1 MTFRHTLRHL
11 SRLGILGIVGGL
23 LVAGCVIQDPPAITD
38 LQKARAAIE
47 DARAKGAATRAPDKF
62 AELERRHLQA
72 RGVFYACLDAQA
84 SQMAQSI
91 ITDAQALLAMRET
104 VAQPPPVA
112 GNRCP
117 VARLTVPAETEVDA
131 QTPIDASGSSDP
143 DNDALTYTFDF
154 GDGSTAKFTFP
165 RTTHRYARP
174 GNYTVRVTV
183 DDGRGCTQVATASTT
198 TVRRMVLRDTAKK
211 VLFDFN
217 QATLKPEAR
226 GQLGAVVQDLK
237 DQPTLTVEL
246 IGHADAVGSDQ
257 YNLGLSRRRAE
268 AVRNYLVSQGVPAAN
283 IKVDWKGE
291 REPAVPNT
299 TAENRAQN
307 RRVEIT
313 VRPGR
318 PGA

>member
-47 DARAKGAATRAPDKF
+47 DARAKGAATRNPAGF
-62 AELERRHLQA
+62 ADLERRHLQA

-84 SQMAQSI
+84 SQMAQAI
-91 ITDAQALLAMRET
+91 ITDAQALLAER
-104 VAQPPPVA
+104 AAAPAPV

-117 VARLTVPAETEVDA
+117 VARLTVPAEAEVDA

-165 RTTHRYARP
+165 RTTHRFARP

-183 DDGRGCTQVATASTT
+183 DDGRGCTQVATASATV
-198 TVRRMVLRDTAKK
+198 VRRVVLRDTGKK

-217 QATLKPEAR
+217 KATLKPAAR
-226 GQLGAVVQDLK
+226 DQLANVVQDLRA
-237 DQPTLTVEL
+237 QPTLRIQLV
-246 IGHADAVGSDQ
+246 GHADAVGSDE
-257 YNLGLSRRRAE
+257 YNMGLSRRRAE

-283 IKVDWKGE
+283 ISVEWKGE

-299 TAENRAQN
+299 TEENRAQN

-313 VRPGR
+313 VRPGG